1 MKGNAME
8 SKVGIAKKWLNK
20 GADLTYTLVLV
31 VIAFGTLV
39 LAIQLS
45 LDIWLDFVHGEDN
58 GLAYTVSELMY
69 PLIVIELFRQI
80 IRQIRNEP
88 FSLKPFISI
97 CVIVS
102 VRSMIVTQ
110 IKLSDDEVN
119 AQTGY
124 LTILALSL
132 AILLLIASYYLC
144 HKSELT
150 DLRCNKNA

>member
-1 MKGNAME
+1 ME
-8 SKVGIAKKWLNK
+8 NKVGMAKKWLNK
-20 GADLTYTLVLV
+20 GADLTYTLVLA
-31 VIAFGTLV
+31 VIALGTLT

-45 LDIWLDFVHGEDN
+45 LDIWLDFIHGEDN
-58 GLAYTVSELMY
+58 GLAYTISELMY

-119 AQTGY
+119 VQTGY
-124 LTILALSL
+124 LTILALAL
-132 AILLLIASYYLC
+132 VILLLVASYYLC

-150 DLRCNKNA
+150 DLRCDKNA